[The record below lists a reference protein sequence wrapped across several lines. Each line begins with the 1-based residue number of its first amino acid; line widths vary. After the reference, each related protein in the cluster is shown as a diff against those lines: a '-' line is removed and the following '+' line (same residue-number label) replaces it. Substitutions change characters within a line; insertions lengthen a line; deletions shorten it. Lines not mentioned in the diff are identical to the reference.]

1 MKKYSIN
8 LVLPQCRALLGHSLK
23 KYSNFLAL
31 INKSSYKLYYKNQLK
46 YFLDIIKTIFR
57 FLDPHDPPTNKKKKN
72 ENFTYG
78 VLGIKIG

>member
-31 INKSSYKLYYKNQLK
+31 INKSSYKLYYKPQLK

-57 FLDPHDPPTNKKKKN
+57 FLGTPMTPLQTKRRKM
-72 ENFTYG
+72 
-78 VLGIKIG
+78 KISPMECWVSK